1 MVDSPLNFK
10 PSIRLGMKG
19 DLSDSELVALSIS
32 ETAATGIYSHNH
44 L

>member
-10 PSIRLGMKG
+10 PSIRMGMKG
-19 DLSDSELVALSIS
+19 DLSDSELDGL
-32 ETAATGIYSHNH
+32 